1 MIYTEHF
8 IYNLIN
14 GKEFSLEKLMFIHM
28 ICSIN
33 ISIEQNKID
42 EFNLKPPDIFK
53 QVVNDTI
60 SSLFEKIENKN
71 YKNFHN
77 GENFLFLRGYKN
89 IYEISQLPVLNQT

>member
-28 ICSIN
+28 IYSIN

-60 SSLFEKIENKN
+60 SSLFEKIES
-71 YKNFHN
+71 
-77 GENFLFLRGYKN
+77 R
-89 IYEISQLPVLNQT
+89 S

>member
-1 MIYTEHF
+1 
-8 IYNLIN
+8 
-14 GKEFSLEKLMFIHM
+14 MFIHM